1 MGIEF
6 WNILLEWRRTY
17 YACIAVF
24 HSSNT
29 TPTEMYV
36 LLIIAPFPYYP
47 LIIIE
52 YFGLYQQNS
61 EYIIGILTPPIF
73 LERFLNIEQ

>member
-1 MGIEF
+1 
-6 WNILLEWRRTY
+6 
-17 YACIAVF
+17 
-24 HSSNT
+24 
-29 TPTEMYV
+29 MYV

-61 EYIIGILTPPIF
+61 EYIIGILTPPVF